1 MMVTFVVAMWL
12 LIGAILSTVS
22 GWRELAGHFPV
33 PGSSAVEGRQF
44 RFASGT
50 LGSAALPIRYRY
62 CLTCAVSPTG
72 LRLSVLPLLRFM
84 HPPMFIPWSAVERAT
99 RDVWWLATVTTLRL
113 RGFSSQ
119 LRLAAEA
126 GVAAF
131 DACEAARGPSS

>member
-1 MMVTFVVAMWL
+1 MMLMLVLAMWL
-12 LIGAILSTVS
+12 VIGAILSTVS
-22 GWRELAGHFPV
+22 GWRELAGHFPASV
-33 PGSSAVEGRQF
+33 SSAAEGRDF

-50 LGSAALPIRYRY
+50 LGSPALPIRYRY
-62 CLTCAVSPTG
+62 CLTCSVSAAG

-131 DACEAARGPSS
+131 DACEAACGPSS